1 MSFRLDGSLFW
12 RHTKVCLAHWTLELV
27 RNWTVS
33 TYYDCKIGNATI
45 LISNFVFFLLCSA
58 VGFDMYSHHK
68 WVNFTLPY
76 SHYCCFLVA
85 LIFKNKLKT
94 HLVTKIRDLIFKL
107 YLCVGN
113 CMDSRWL
120 VVHTYTP
127 SSPEDLQVSVGTRQ
141 DKKGH
146 LQPVLLANW
155 KIKDD
160 GESVCCLQYSIEMMQ
175 DMQEGLADEQNWHLI
190 IYTFLMMT

>member
-1 MSFRLDGSLFW
+1 M
-12 RHTKVCLAHWTLELV
+12 
-27 RNWTVS
+27 
-33 TYYDCKIGNATI
+33 
-45 LISNFVFFLLCSA
+45 
-58 VGFDMYSHHK
+58 
-68 WVNFTLPY
+68 NFTLPNSY
-76 SHYCCFLVA
+76 YCRVLVA

-94 HLVTKIRDLIFKL
+94 HLVTKIMALILKL

-120 VVHTYTP
+120 VVHKYTP
-127 SSPEDLQVSVGTRQ
+127 SSPEELRVSVGTRQ

-175 DMQEGLADEQNWHLI
+175 DMHEGVADKES
-190 IYTFLMMT
+190 